1 MDCPPKS
8 GNPRQAIDVGC
19 ATAADGFR
27 YRDPVLRRWSRR
39 RERDEDFWREAL
51 VCSALAERTTSLID
65 VCGEPQVVDEI
76 QPILEAIW
84 DGVSRRRRANGP
96 SPLRRIERIA
106 GPDEPDDDQPIYLVY
121 EAMEALHAAALMAF
135 GLRYDLAPMDLG
147 QGIHSALDGV
157 IRFTLDPRPIIVD
170 PRNPPPPGPFEARER
185 AASMRDREAALAMSI
200 EEAARQI
207 RATAQEQ
214 RIELRNDVREALRDV
229 RAFDRDW

>member
-1 MDCPPKS
+1 
-8 GNPRQAIDVGC
+8 
-19 ATAADGFR
+19 
-27 YRDPVLRRWSRR
+27 VLRRWSRR
-39 RERDEDFWREAL
+39 SERDEGFWREAL
-51 VCSALAERTTSLID
+51 VYAALAGRTTSLID

-170 PRNPPPPGPFEARER
+170 PRNPPPPVRSRQESARRQCETAKQRSRCRSRRLRVRSAPPRKSSAKSCGTTSAKPFATLGRSIGTGEFPMVVATDTEREPTARP
-185 AASMRDREAALAMSI
+185 SSGTMDR
-200 EEAARQI
+200 
-207 RATAQEQ
+207 
-214 RIELRNDVREALRDV
+214 
-229 RAFDRDW
+229 